1 MQTYFEPAKMPD
13 IARPPTLVRVVFVA
27 GGDGHPA
34 RVAAHWTS
42 VLGRH
47 LAAEAVWP
55 GSPGPGAALDDAP
68 AGMVVAIHAPGVPV
82 PRIADHCGGRIDWHL
97 ERAAIASS
105 RLLQAQLLRHLE
117 RLLADLG
124 MAPAN
129 ARCGPA
135 SRARP
140 RPRPGHAF
148 PCGVSQP

>member
-1 MQTYFEPAKMPD
+1 MHTYFEPAKTPD

-34 RVAAHWTS
+34 RLAAHWTS

-68 AGMVVAIHAPGVPV
+68 AGMVVVIHAPGVPV

-97 ERAAIASS
+97 ERAAIASP
-105 RLLQAQLLRHLE
+105 RLQETQLLRHIK
-117 RLLADLG
+117 RLLGDLG
-124 MAPAN
+124 VAPAN
-129 ARCGPA
+129 TPVAAP
-135 SRARP
+135 SRA
-140 RPRPGHAF
+140 PGPDTHFNAA
-148 PCGVSQP
+148 SQS